1 MPSEHSATGC
11 IWLPD
16 MRTHWLKLKRDERGA
31 VLIETAI
38 IAPVLLVMSIGA
50 YDVSRGVARQTE
62 LQEVTAEFAAI
73 AMARESV
80 GQTEIE
86 QMKEIAVASARVDEN
101 AIEIVENVKCGIA
114 PDVYDASYLCPGSEE
129 QSRLLTI
136 AIEATYVPTWTNF
149 GVGRPI
155 NLSVTRSVQIQ

>member
-1 MPSEHSATGC
+1 
-11 IWLPD
+11 
-16 MRTHWLKLKRDERGA
+16 
-31 VLIETAI
+31 
-38 IAPVLLVMSIGA
+38 
-50 YDVSRGVARQTE
+50 
-62 LQEVTAEFAAI
+62 
-73 AMARESV
+73 MARETV

-136 AIEATYVPTWTNF
+136 TIEATYVPTWTNF

>member
-1 MPSEHSATGC
+1 
-11 IWLPD
+11 
-16 MRTHWLKLKRDERGA
+16 MRTPWLKLKRDERGA

-114 PDVYDASYLCPGSEE
+114 PDV
-129 QSRLLTI
+129 
-136 AIEATYVPTWTNF
+136 
-149 GVGRPI
+149 
-155 NLSVTRSVQIQ
+155 